1 MSRIAFIGLGRMG
14 TGMCGRLLE
23 AGHDVTVSNRTPDK
37 AAPLLASG
45 AHWAATP
52 REAAEDADAAFVMVS
67 DDAASRSVWL
77 GPEGVLTARL
87 RPDGL
92 AVECSTLSYDWVR
105 ELAAEVRSR
114 GLRYVDAPVTGLPE
128 AAASGRLTLLLGAD
142 PVDLAAAEPLLA
154 PLSEQ
159 RLHFGDVGAGT
170 AYKLIVNLIG
180 AIQIASV
187 AEGMALAERAG
198 LDLDQVASAIASG
211 QAASPQVVRNSR
223 RMADEDHAEVVL
235 LRAPAP
241 QGRRLRARAGRG
253 ARPRSAV
260 RARRLGRP
268 GPAGCRRPGRRE
280 REQHHRG
287 GPVPDEGRP
296 RVGHRPARCA
306 TLALPDLIRPRRGGA
321 SRCSR

>member
-14 TGMCGRLLE
+14 AGMCGRLLE
-23 AGHDVTVSNRTPDK
+23 AGHDVTVNNRTPDK
-37 AAPLLASG
+37 AAPLLARG

-77 GPEGVLTARL
+77 GPEGVLTAHL

-223 RMADEDHAEVVL
+223 RMADGDHAEVVFSGH
-235 LRAPAP
+235 LRRKDVAYA
-241 QGRRLRARAGRG
+241 
-253 ARPRSAV
+253 
-260 RARRLGRP
+260 
-268 GPAGCRRPGRRE
+268 
-280 REQHHRG
+280 
-287 GPVPDEGRP
+287 
-296 RVGHRPARCA
+296 
-306 TLALPDLIRPRRGGA
+306 LALAGELGFEAPFGRAASDGLDLLVAAGLGDANESSIIEVAR
-321 SRCSR
+321 SRTTGDPA